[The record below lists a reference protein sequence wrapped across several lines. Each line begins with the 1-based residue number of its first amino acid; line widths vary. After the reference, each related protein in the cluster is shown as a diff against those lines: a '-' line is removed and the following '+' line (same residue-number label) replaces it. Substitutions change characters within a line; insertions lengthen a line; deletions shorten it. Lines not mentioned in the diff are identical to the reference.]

1 VATTTLPDLF
11 YRGYY
16 AAGKESGNKKAA
28 LDQCGF

>member
-1 VATTTLPDLF
+1 MLPDLF

-16 AAGKESGNKKAA
+16 AAGKESGDEKAA